1 MWKSNLIYIKLK
13 GRSLFVND
21 NDDIAGKIINLLNE
35 VITPSL
41 DNINL
46 IYD

>member
-1 MWKSNLIYIKLK
+1 MWKSNLIYAKFQ

-35 VITPSL
+35 VLTPSL

-46 IYD
+46 NYN